1 MFHWKKKNAEE
12 GLDVYIPHWV
22 NAPIKC
28 FLSNSFS
35 WEFSLKIVCNDVW
48 VLPKKMPF
56 FDVMGLRQ
64 QVNIDLA
71 KKIYQRFLLSN
82 VTGSQSPRNSSATE
96 NSADELLAV

>member
-1 MFHWKKKNAEE
+1 MF
-12 GLDVYIPHWV
+12 G
-22 NAPIKC
+22 
-28 FLSNSFS
+28 FF
-35 WEFSLKIVCNDVW
+35 
-48 VLPKKMPF
+48 PKKCPF